1 MKKLLAMLLVGLM
14 LISMMST
21 AAFALDLPDISEYAP
36 EDGVTF
42 YALVIDTTIGKTG
55 NYGLQLCALNINDIN
70 HRGLYTATVKSD
82 TELLNADGEI
92 TAEDISMGDIIA
104 LTYSG
109 EVEESY
115 PGNVLGVTR
124 VYVVDHVETLGEIES
139 LIPDWCDDNGDY
151 FPSWNVFA
159 SIPES
164 LDYSVSDG
172 KVTLSWRN
180 TSDETYTVY
189 WKRSSSDEWK
199 VAGTTSKHKVN
210 ITGLK
215 NGISYDFKVEILG
228 QDSEI
233 VTATPTDD
241 IDFMALPA
249 VDCFGN
255 GIAYDN
261 RGVVAVSAS
270 DITNTQLTVTLTNN
284 GDVDVNFDGT
294 YLLQEYKDG
303 EWSFVHTDYTSLDST
318 LELFTATANGGS
330 TSTLDRWTTLYGE
343 LPAGH
348 YRLIQYYYY
357 ETADGKANAYGVCGF
372 DIQ

>member
-1 MKKLLAMLLVGLM
+1 MKRLLPMLLAGLM

-21 AAFALDLPDISEYAP
+21 AAFALDLPDISEIAP
-36 EDGVTF
+36 EEGTTV
-42 YALVIDTTIGKTG
+42 YALVIDASTD
-55 NYGLQLCALNINDIN
+55 YHYLQLCELNVNGIN
-70 HRGLYTATVKSD
+70 HSGLCTASVNEA
-82 TELLNADGEI
+82 TEFLNADGEI
-92 TAEDISMGDIIA
+92 SYEDISMGDIIA
-104 LTYSG
+104 MTYTG
-109 EVEESY
+109 DVLESY
-115 PGNVLGVTR
+115 PSQILGTTR

-139 LIPDWCDDNGDY
+139 LIPEWCDDNGDY

-164 LDYSVSDG
+164 LDYSASDG
-172 KVTLSWRN
+172 KITLSWRN

-215 NGISYDFKVEILG
+215 NGVSYDFKVEILG

-241 IDFMALPA
+241 IDFMALPTI
-249 VDCFGN
+249 DCFGN
-255 GIAYDN
+255 DITYDN
-261 RGVVAVSAS
+261 RGVVALGVS
-270 DITNTQLTVTLTNN
+270 DVTNTQLTVTLINK
-284 GDVDVNFDGT
+284 GDEDVSFDGT
-294 YLLQEYKDG
+294 YLIQEYKDG
-303 EWSFVHTDYTSLDST
+303 EWSYVHTDFTSLDST
-318 LELFTATANGGS
+318 LELFTAAANGGS
-330 TSTLDRWTTLYGE
+330 DSTMDRWTSLYGE
-343 LPAGH
+343 LPDGH

-357 ETADGKANAYGVCGF
+357 ETADGKVNVYGVCGF